1 LLPESIADLRIVDLL
16 DVLLVAGVV
25 FAGLR
30 WLRTRA
36 RLVLIGLVLLIGS
49 TLLVRQLGLQLTAW
63 VLQGFV
69 ALAVVVAVVVFQDD
83 LRRFFEQIGRW
94 GVRVRPR
101 RTPAGFV
108 DVIVRTVAQLAGAH
122 RGALLVFPGGA
133 PLERHLEGGVFLDA
147 QVSEPLLLS
156 LFDPHSPGHDGA
168 VVVRGDRAIRFGV
181 HLPLSTDHAQLGSA
195 GTRHAAALGLAERS
209 DALCVAVSEE
219 RGSISIARDGRLEVL
234 AGPERLADT
243 LQAFQRP
250 RPLAA
255 RPERRV
261 RRLLGHFPEAA
272 QALGLAIVLWLVFV
286 PGSTLTRSTRTAP
299 VQVDNLPS
307 GWVLEEV
314 EPSAI
319 EVTISGRRRDVYLT
333 APDDLE
339 VRVDALL
346 AQLGRRTFEISTD
359 QVHHSGSIDVVGVE
373 PSRVKLSL
381 RKESESDS

>member
-1 LLPESIADLRIVDLL
+1 
-16 DVLLVAGVV
+16 
-25 FAGLR
+25 
-30 WLRTRA
+30 
-36 RLVLIGLVLLIGS
+36 
-49 TLLVRQLGLQLTAW
+49 LLVRQLGLQLTAW

-69 ALAVVVAVVVFQDD
+69 ALAVVVLVVVFQDD

-101 RTPAGFV
+101 RNPPGLV
-108 DVIVRTVAQLAGAH
+108 DILVRTVAQLAGAQ
-122 RGALLVFPGGA
+122 RGALLVFPGSA

-147 QVSEPLLLS
+147 RVSEPLLLS

-181 HLPLSTDHAQLGSA
+181 HLPLSTDHAQLGSV

-219 RGSISIARDGRLEVL
+219 RGSISIARGGRLKLLE
-234 AGPERLADT
+234 GPEGLAEA
-243 LQAFQRP
+243 LRSFQRP
-250 RPLAA
+250 RPVAA
-255 RPERRV
+255 RPERRL
-261 RRLLGHFPEAA
+261 RRFIGHWPEAA
-272 QALGLAIVLWLVFV
+272 QSLGLAVVLWLVFV
-286 PGSTLTRSTRTAP
+286 PGSTLTRTTRTAP
-299 VQVDNLPS
+299 IEVDNLPA

-314 EPSAI
+314 EPSSI

-346 AQLGRRTFEISTD
+346 AQLGRRTFEISAD
-359 QVHHSGSIDVVGVE
+359 QVHHSGSIDVIDVQ

-381 RKESESDS
+381 RREEG

>member
-1 LLPESIADLRIVDLL
+1 MPESIADLRIVDLL

-25 FAGLR
+25 WAGLR
-30 WLRTRA
+30 WLRARA
-36 RLVLIGLVLLIGS
+36 RLVLIGLVSLIAT

-69 ALAVVVAVVVFQDD
+69 VLAVVVVVVVFQDD

-94 GVRVRPR
+94 GVRGRAH
-101 RTPAGFV
+101 RTPRGLV
-108 DVIVRTVAQLAGAH
+108 DVFVRTVAQLAGAH
-122 RGALLVFPGGA
+122 RGALLVFCGSA
-133 PLERHLEGGVFLDA
+133 ALERHLEGGVFLDA
-147 QVSEPLLLS
+147 RVSESLLLS

-181 HLPLSTDHAQLGSA
+181 HLPLSTDHAQLGSV

-209 DALCVAVSEE
+209 DALCVVVSEE
-219 RGSISIARDGRLEVL
+219 RGSISVARDGRLRLLES
-234 AGPERLADT
+234 PERLAEA
-243 LQAFQRP
+243 LGSFQRP

-255 RPERRV
+255 RPERRL
-261 RRLLGHFPEAA
+261 RRILGHWPEAA
-272 QALGLAIVLWLVFV
+272 QSLGLAVVLWLVFV
-286 PGSTLTRSTRTAP
+286 PGATLTRTTRTAS
-299 VQVDNLPS
+299 VEVDNLPA

-314 EPSAI
+314 EPPSI

-346 AQLGRRTFEISTD
+346 AQLGRRTFEISAD
-359 QVHHSGSIDVVGVE
+359 QVQHSASIDVIDVQ
-373 PSRVKLSL
+373 PTRVKLSL
-381 RKESESDS
+381 RREESDS

>member
-1 LLPESIADLRIVDLL
+1 LAWLPESLADLRIVDLL
-16 DVLLVAGVV
+16 DVLLVAAVV
-25 FAGLR
+25 WAGLR

-36 RLVLIGLVLLIGS
+36 RLVLIGLVLLIGT

-69 ALAVVVAVVVFQDD
+69 ALAVVVLVVVFQDD

-101 RTPAGFV
+101 RNPPGLV
-108 DVIVRTVAQLAGAH
+108 DILVRTVAQLAGAK
-122 RGALLVFPGGA
+122 RGALLVFPGSA

-147 QVSEPLLLS
+147 RVSEPLLLS

-181 HLPLSTDHAQLGSA
+181 HLPLSTDHAQLGSV

-219 RGSISIARDGRLEVL
+219 RGSISIARGGRLKLLE
-234 AGPERLADT
+234 GPEGLAEA
-243 LQAFQRP
+243 LRSFQRP
-250 RPLAA
+250 RPVAA
-255 RPERRV
+255 RPERRL
-261 RRLLGHFPEAA
+261 RRFIGHWPEAA
-272 QALGLAIVLWLVFV
+272 QSLGLAVVLWLVFV
-286 PGSTLTRSTRTAP
+286 PGSTLTRTTRTAP
-299 VQVDNLPS
+299 IEVDNLPA

-314 EPSAI
+314 EPSSI

-346 AQLGRRTFEISTD
+346 AQLGRRTFEISAD
-359 QVHHSGSIDVVGVE
+359 QVHHSGSIDVIDVQ

-381 RKESESDS
+381 RREEG